1 MDVQTDRIVILMQL
15 IFGVQLNIQFWS
27 NLHVNGK
34 LIVTFHI
41 CIFAPNMNIQFISD
55 KFGNLRC

>member
-34 LIVTFHI
+34 LIVTFYI
-41 CIFAPNMNIQFISD
+41 CIFAPNMNIQFISY